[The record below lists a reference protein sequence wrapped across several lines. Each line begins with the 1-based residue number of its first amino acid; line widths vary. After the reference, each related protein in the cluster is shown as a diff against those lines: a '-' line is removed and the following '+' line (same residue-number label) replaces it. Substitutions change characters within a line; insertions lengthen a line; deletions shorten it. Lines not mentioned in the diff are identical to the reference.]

1 MQCEAQTCFVCVC
14 TRRAACC
21 IARLASVVRVVWHL
35 AMDVAQPVSE
45 HADGPC
51 EGQDEAADV
60 AMDAM
65 KGRAIEKPMKYF
77 LTDTLL
83 RFLT

>member
-1 MQCEAQTCFVCVC
+1 
-14 TRRAACC
+14 
-21 IARLASVVRVVWHL
+21 
-35 AMDVAQPVSE
+35 MDVAQPVSE

-51 EGQDEAADV
+51 KGQDEAADV